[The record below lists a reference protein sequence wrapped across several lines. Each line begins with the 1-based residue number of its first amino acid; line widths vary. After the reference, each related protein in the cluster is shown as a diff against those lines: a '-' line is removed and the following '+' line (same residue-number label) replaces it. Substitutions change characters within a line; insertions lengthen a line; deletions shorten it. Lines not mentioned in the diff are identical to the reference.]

1 MLVKDH
7 LPDLAKHFEEHNVV
21 PEMYASDWIFGLFAS
36 ILPENQTNVTAHFF
50 SLFFQYKWEFFYK
63 LILSILE
70 QLKPKLLEAQDM
82 FSILQQIKIAMSN
95 KNDPY
100 TYGLIYQ

>member
-1 MLVKDH
+1 
-7 LPDLAKHFEEHNVV
+7 
-21 PEMYASDWIFGLFAS
+21 
-36 ILPENQTNVTAHFF
+36 VTAQFF
-50 SLFFQYKWEFFYK
+50 NQFFIYKWEFFYK

-70 QLKPKLLEAQDM
+70 HIQSQLLEARDM

-100 TYGLIYQ
+100 NYGLVFQQQQLQGQQKTDESPFENKSNGSDSPPGILSRLSNMFTSPRT